1 MSDEPCEMDEEAY
14 PPPTPSLFIL
24 ERTHVFVTDATRA
37 TRLVKGVM
45 VITGGN
51 SVYNHP
57 ECKGEGITR
66 DKTLDYRIKLFQTD
80 QDDVFIV
87 ELHRRSRTGYHQL
100 EKMFVGLHNMCV
112 AEGIL
117 CDKDGT
123 PVTNLRQEP
132 TSVYEHPRLVTP
144 LIG

>member
-1 MSDEPCEMDEEAY
+1 MPDEPCEMDEEAC
-14 PPPTPSLFIL
+14 PPHTPSLFIL
-24 ERTHVFVTDATRA
+24 ERTHVFVTDATKV
-37 TRLVKGVM
+37 TRLVEKAMGFA
-45 VITGGN
+45 GGN
-51 SVYNHP
+51 STYNHQ

-66 DKTLDYRIKLFQTD
+66 NKTLVYRITLFQTD
-80 QDDVFIV
+80 RERVFIV